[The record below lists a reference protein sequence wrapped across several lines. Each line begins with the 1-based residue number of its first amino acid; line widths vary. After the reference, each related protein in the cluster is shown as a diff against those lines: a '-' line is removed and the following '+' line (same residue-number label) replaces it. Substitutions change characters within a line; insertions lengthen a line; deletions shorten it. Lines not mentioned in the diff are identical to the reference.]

1 MGGRKWEGKRRE
13 NGNEKKWG
21 KPVRELGEEKKW
33 GEEMGVGRVWCL
45 GGEKKSVG
53 V

>member
-1 MGGRKWEGKRRE
+1 MEMKRNGGSLCGS
-13 NGNEKKWG
+13 WG
-21 KPVRELGEEKKW
+21 KKKRKKW